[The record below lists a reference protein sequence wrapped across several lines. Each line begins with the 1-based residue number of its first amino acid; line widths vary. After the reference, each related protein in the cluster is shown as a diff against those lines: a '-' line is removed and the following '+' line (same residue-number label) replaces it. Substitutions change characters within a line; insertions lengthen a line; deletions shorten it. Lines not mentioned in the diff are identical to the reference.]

1 LGKVHQT
8 AISEEGT
15 EFMDKAGFIEELNSD
30 LSTEYQ
36 SIVQY
41 INHIAT
47 VSGAELLTIVDE
59 LKTHLPQELK
69 HAQILS
75 EQIAFLGGTPT
86 TTVPAVE
93 GKEGRE
99 ALAADLSLE
108 QNQLERYRKRFSE
121 AMDLGLADVAEAL
134 RPLLEQTQEHVRDLQ
149 AALGG

>member
-1 LGKVHQT
+1 
-8 AISEEGT
+8 
-15 EFMDKAGFIEELNSD
+15 MDKAGFIEELNSD

-47 VSGAELLTIVDE
+47 VSGAELLSIVDE
-59 LKTHLPQELK
+59 LKTHLPQELQ
-69 HAQILS
+69 HAQILA
-75 EQIAFLGGTPT
+75 EQISFLGGTPT
-86 TTVPAVE
+86 TTVPTVE
-93 GKEGRE
+93 EAEGRD

-149 AALGG
+149 AALGQ